1 MIYVLFFLLSV
12 CYFLTVVRTYLN
24 IVRAGNARLLL
35 TEAYK
40 AVALDVFILVMS
52 LVNVFMGV
60 REYLGLNHE
69 HLSSMAIWTAFAAVA
84 VHRLTEE
91 IESMEARKRAA
102 GGGV

>member
-1 MIYVLFFLLSV
+1 MIYLLFFLLSV
-12 CYFLTVVRTYLN
+12 CYFLTVARSYLN

-35 TEAYK
+35 TEAYT
-40 AVALDVFILVMS
+40 AFALDLFILAMS
-52 LVNVFMGV
+52 LANVFMGV

-69 HLSSMAIWTAFAAVA
+69 HLSSLAMWAAFAAVA